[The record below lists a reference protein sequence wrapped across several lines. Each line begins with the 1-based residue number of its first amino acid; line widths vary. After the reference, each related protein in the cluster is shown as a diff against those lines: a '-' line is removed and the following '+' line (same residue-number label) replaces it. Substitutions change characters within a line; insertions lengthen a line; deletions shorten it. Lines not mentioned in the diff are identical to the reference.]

1 MTDVLSTRTAA
12 SPASAEASFGPFLAD
27 SRVQRA
33 IELVWQEA
41 ALLDA
46 KDYEAWLGLYTDD
59 AYYVIP
65 IDPRTEDFEDT
76 LNMVYDDARMRRMRV
91 TRLVEGYS
99 ISAVDSARTVRTV
112 SRFTVTSVSD
122 TEVTLRSAQV
132 LVSFKRGTHA
142 VLGADLEHHIT
153 LTTTGGRI
161 SRKVVR
167 LVNSDAAVNASGYL
181 L

>member
-1 MTDVLSTRTAA
+1 MTDVLSTPAPAGTAA
-12 SPASAEASFGPFLAD
+12 PGPFLAD
-27 SRVQRA
+27 ARVQRA
-33 IELVWQEA
+33 IQLVWHEA

-46 KDYEAWLGLYTDD
+46 KDYETWLALYTDD
-59 AYYVIP
+59 ASYVIP
-65 IDPRTEDFEDT
+65 IDARTEDFDNT

-112 SRFTVTSVSD
+112 SRFTVESVSD

-142 VLGADLEHHIT
+142 VLGADLTHRIA
-153 LTTTGGRI
+153 LSDGGDRI
-161 SRKVVR
+161 AHKVVR
-167 LVNSDAAVNASGYL
+167 LVNSEAAVNPSGVL